1 MMTRHSI
8 RPSPGLLFLVLAAVS
23 ILPAAPLPGAEVFK
37 PLRTATPP
45 AIDGALDDPVW
56 REAPSVSDFKIF
68 IPDFGKD
75 LSERTVGYIAYDAE
89 NLYFAFK
96 CYDREPGKIKAAV
109 AARDTIRPDDFVCIN
124 LDTFNDQQSLYALYV
139 NPLGI
144 QTDSRFASGQEDF
157 SVDIVWYSAGRLD
170 PDGYSVEIRLP
181 FKSIRYARKER
192 VEMSILFE
200 RRISRRAEHGSY
212 PPLDPAQGFFFL
224 TQMMPFE
231 LRDIKTYTLLEAIP
245 AFTYSQ
251 KYSQDGGA
259 LRRDD
264 PLRDFSLTGKYGLT
278 SQLILDGTWNPDFS
292 QVEADAG
299 QVDVNLR
306 YDLYFPE
313 KRPFFLEGSEMFL
326 LAGSSGEDPLQ
337 SVVYTRRIIDPRAG
351 FKLSGKLGRK
361 DTLASIF
368 ALDESPS
375 FDLGSGSDRK
385 YAGFGILRY
394 KRALTEDSYV
404 GAFLTDREYTD
415 EFNRVAGLDGQVRL
429 TKSSMLGFHGFGS
442 WTKRPETAGT
452 AAGSAL
458 GLDYLFDT
466 RSLWINLGFHDISRD
481 FGTDTGYLMRN
492 GLAGLRA
499 LIEPRF
505 YPQSKVFRRI
515 SCYAFANVL
524 QDLPSDLVETQDGLG
539 LEVLLPGSTRVA
551 LRGGY
556 ATEIFLGRRFD
567 ISYGFAQVT
576 SQVTKEF
583 YILSAFTRGG
593 AIRYTDDPFQGY
605 GSRAKTSI
613 IYQPSEKF
621 RTTFSLTYSDL
632 YRRSTEEKVFDY
644 TILRGLVSYQVN
656 KYLFFRGIAEYN
668 SYRKSL
674 LTDFLASFTYIP
686 GTVVQL
692 GYGSLYN
699 KLRWEDGLYREDDR
713 FLEMQRGL
721 FFKVSYLWRL

>member
-1 MMTRHSI
+1 MIRYLFRAPLTR
-8 RPSPGLLFLVLAAVS
+8 RAFGLAGVLALASVPLS
-23 ILPAAPLPGAEVFK
+23 GAALFE
-37 PLRTATPP
+37 PLRTSTPP
-45 AIDGALDDPVW
+45 SIDGRLDDAVW
-56 REAPSVSDFKIF
+56 QQAPSLSDFKTF

-75 LSERTVGYIAYDAE
+75 ISERTVGYIAYDAE

-96 CYDREPGKIKAAV
+96 CYDREPEKIKAAV
-109 AARDTIRPDDFVCIN
+109 SARDTIRPDDFVCIN
-124 LDTFNDQQSLYALYV
+124 LDTFNDQQSLYAIYV

-144 QTDSRFASGQEDF
+144 QMDSRYASGQEDF

-170 PDGYSVEIRLP
+170 PDGYSIEIRLP
-181 FKSIRYARKER
+181 FKSIRYAGKER
-192 VEMSILFE
+192 VEMSIFFE
-200 RRISRRAEHGSY
+200 RRISRRSEHGSY
-212 PPLDPAQGFFFL
+212 PPLDPARGYFFL

-251 KYSQDGGA
+251 KYEQDSGVF
-259 LRRDD
+259 RRDD
-264 PLRDFSLTGKYGLT
+264 PLRDFSLTGKYGIT
-278 SQLILDGTWNPDFS
+278 SQLVLDGTWNPDFS

-306 YDLYFPE
+306 YDLYFLE
-313 KRPFFLEGSEMFL
+313 KRPFFLEGNEMFL
-326 LAGSSGEDPLQ
+326 MAGSSDDDPLQ

-351 FKLSGKLGRK
+351 FKLSGKIGRR

-375 FDLGSGSDRK
+375 FELGEGAGRK
-385 YAGFGILRY
+385 FAGFGILRY
-394 KRALTEDSYV
+394 KRSLSEDSYV

-415 EFNRVAGLDGQVRL
+415 EFNRVAGVDGQVRL

-442 WTKRPETAGT
+442 WTRRPETEGA

-458 GLDYLFDT
+458 GLDYLFD
-466 RSLWINLGFHDISRD
+466 RRDLGVNLGFHGVSRE
-481 FGTDTGYLMRN
+481 FGTDTGFLIRN
-492 GLAGLRA
+492 GLARLRA
-499 LIEPRF
+499 LVKPRF
-505 YPQSKVFRRI
+505 YPQSKVFRKLTPYVYL
-515 SCYAFANVL
+515 SAL
-524 QDLPSDLVETQDGLG
+524 QDLPSDLVETEEALG
-539 LEVLLPGSTRVA
+539 LEVLLPGSTRMT
-551 LRGGY
+551 LLCGH
-556 ATEIFLGRRFD
+556 ATEIFLNRRFD
-567 ISYGFAQVT
+567 RSYVFAQVT

-583 YILSAFTRGG
+583 YIMSAFRRGG
-593 AIRYTDDPFQGY
+593 AIRYTADPYQGY
-605 GSRAKTSI
+605 GSQARTAV

-632 YRRSTEEKVFDY
+632 YRSSTEEKIFDY

-713 FLEMQRGL
+713 FLEMRRGL